1 MPHEDSIR
9 DHAVAWAVRT
19 GDPDFTDWEAF
30 TAWLGEDPAHA
41 RAYDEVAADAA
52 DAADA
57 LAAASPAND
66 DVPDEAPRFASG
78 HRPARRAWLGGA
90 IAASLALLATVGLWQ
105 PWSAGFE
112 TYVTAPGETR
122 TIALDNGGSIALAGG
137 SRLRL
142 DRDDPRNAR
151 LDEGQ
156 ALFTIHHDEA
166 RPFRLAVGDATLV
179 DVGTV
184 FDVRHEAGALRVA
197 VAEGAV
203 QFNPGRQDVR
213 IDPGQ
218 VLASDGERYTVAA
231 IAPEQVGE
239 WREGRLTFAAAPLAE
254 VAADLSRATGIR
266 FTAAPGATGR
276 AVSGSILVAPL
287 RRDPRA
293 LGPLLDVSVR
303 PAEGG
308 GWTIGAP

>member
-1 MPHEDSIR
+1 MPHEDRVR
-9 DHAVAWAVRT
+9 DQAIAWAVRT

-30 TAWLGEDPAHA
+30 TAWLGEEPAHA
-41 RAYDEVAADAA
+41 RAYDEIAAAAA

-57 LAAASPAND
+57 LVAAPAND
-66 DVPDEAPRFASG
+66 DMPDEVPAPR
-78 HRPARRAWLGGA
+78 HQPARRAWLGGA
-90 IAASLALLATVGLWQ
+90 LAASLALLAAVGLWQ

-122 TIALDNGGSIALAGG
+122 TIALDHGGSIALAGG
-137 SRLRL
+137 TRLQL

-151 LDEGQ
+151 LDQGQ

-166 RPFRLAVGDATLV
+166 RPFRLAVGDDTLV
-179 DVGTV
+179 DIGTV

-239 WREGRLTFAAAPLAE
+239 WREGRLTFAEAPLTE

-266 FTAAPGATGR
+266 FTAAPEAAG

-293 LGPLLDVSVR
+293 LGPLLNVSVR
-303 PAEGG
+303 PAEGS